1 MSPAVPLAGRVSGRF
16 DRWSTLGANLVSVL
30 AVAGMLTGA
39 MVVVADVLLRWIAG
53 TAIVALNEV
62 MSQVFAVAI
71 AATLPAGAARRVD
84 LRVDLLGFSIGPRLG
99 GWLTLAGSTL
109 LALLFAVLAWRIW
122 GLGLRFHAQG
132 RETLILLWPIAP
144 TYFLVAA
151 AMLAAALVQLAN
163 AAQDLLALRQ
173 PPEAGRT
180 RLAGAAIVAAILL
193 LLVAAIGWALIDPG
207 SMSAFA
213 AESPGTFVVLALLLL
228 WLGVLAQLPL
238 APVTGLIGLMG
249 TALFVGNR
257 SAGNVFATDAMEFLT
272 NPQVS
277 TLPLFLMMGS
287 FAAAAGVS
295 DDIYRLAYSLLGRVR
310 GGLAYATVA
319 GCAGFG
325 SVSGS
330 SVATAAT
337 FGRIALP
344 QMIGR
349 GYATS
354 LATGA
359 VAAGGTL
366 GALVPPSGAL
376 ILFALLTEQ
385 SIATLFVAAMVPAL
399 LAVILYFV
407 AIAIA
412 VRADPQAAPR
422 EEAAAEPFL
431 PALLAASPVIV
442 LFAVVIGGLYGGVF
456 TVTESAAFGA
466 VGAFV
471 LAASR
476 GKLNRQ
482 RFLTVMS
489 ETSAT
494 TAMIYGLIFGALI
507 FSFFVNLGQA
517 PDLMARWIGGLDAA
531 PILILLAFVVFY
543 LLLGAVMDSFAV
555 MVITVPVVTPIILG
569 LGYDI
574 HFWGV
579 LMLVIVELGLITPPF
594 GINLFVIKSLR
605 PDVSLGRVMKGVMPF
620 IAADVVK
627 IVLLIA
633 FPAIALWLPST
644 MR

>member
-1 MSPAVPLAGRVSGRF
+1 MSGGARIAGTASGGI
-16 DRWSTLGANLVSVL
+16 DRWATLGANLVSVL

-39 MVVVADVLLRWIAG
+39 MVVVADVLLRWLAG
-53 TAIVALNEV
+53 SAVVALNEV

-84 LRVDLLGFSIGPRLG
+84 LRVDLLGFSIGPRLN

-109 LALLFAVLAWRIW
+109 LALLFAILAWRIW
-122 GLGLRFHAQG
+122 DLGLRFHAQG
-132 RETLILLWPIAP
+132 RETLILMWPIAP
-144 TYFLVAA
+144 TYFLVAIAMACA
-151 AMLAAALVQLAN
+151 AMVQLAN
-163 AAQDLLALRQ
+163 AARDGVALRRTVAETGTGVTGAAVVVATMLLLA
-173 PPEAGRT
+173 
-180 RLAGAAIVAAILL
+180 AAII
-193 LLVAAIGWALIDPG
+193 WALADAE
-207 SMSAFA
+207 SMAGFA
-213 AESPGTFVVLALLLL
+213 AGSPGTFVTLALLLL
-228 WLGVLAQLPL
+228 WLCVLAQLPL
-238 APVTGLIGLMG
+238 AAVTGLIGLAG
-249 TALFVGNR
+249 TTLFVGSR

-272 NPQVS
+272 NPQVA

-287 FAAAAGVS
+287 FAVAAGVS
-295 DDIYRLAYSLLGRVR
+295 DDIYRLAYSALGRVR

-349 GYATS
+349 GYAPG
-354 LATGA
+354 LATGT

-366 GALVPPSGAL
+366 GALVPPSGSL

-385 SIATLFVAAMVPAL
+385 SIATLFVAAMLPAL
-399 LAVILYFV
+399 LAILLYFA

-412 VRADPQAAPR
+412 VRMRPQAAPLQ
-422 EEAAAEPFL
+422 EAAPEPFL
-431 PALLAASPVIV
+431 PALLSACPVIV
-442 LFAVVIGGLYGGVF
+442 LFAVIIGGLYGGVF

-466 VGAFV
+466 VGAFI
-471 LAASR
+471 LALVR
-476 GKLNRQ
+476 GKLNRR
-482 RFLTVMS
+482 RFLSVMS

-494 TAMIYGLIFGALI
+494 TAMIYALIFGALI

-517 PDLMARWIGGLDAA
+517 PDLVARWIGDLRAA
-531 PILILLAFVVFY
+531 PILILLAFVLFY

-579 LMLVIVELGLITPPF
+579 LMLVIVEMGLVTPPF
-594 GINLFVIKSLR
+594 GINLFVIKNLR
-605 PDVSLGRVMKGVMPF
+605 PDVPLRTVMGGVSPF
-620 IAADVVK
+620 IVADLVK
-627 IVLLIA
+627 IALLIA
-633 FPAIALWLPST
+633 FPAISLWLPST

>member
-1 MSPAVPLAGRVSGRF
+1 MSMAAPHADTVSGGF

-39 MVVVADVLLRWIAG
+39 MVVVADVLLRWLAG

-62 MSQVFAVAI
+62 MSQVFAIAI

-99 GWLTLAGSTL
+99 GWLTLAGSVL
-109 LALLFAVLAWRIW
+109 LALLFSILAWRIW

-151 AMLAAALVQLAN
+151 AMVVAALVHLAN
-163 AAQDLLALRQ
+163 AARDLMALRR
-173 PPEAGRT
+173 PAGVGGT
-180 RLAGAAIVAAILL
+180 GLAGAATVAATLL
-193 LLVAAIGWALIDPG
+193 LLAAATLWALVDLG

-213 AESPGTFVVLALLLL
+213 SGSPGTFVVLAFLLL
-228 WLGVLAQLPL
+228 WLCVLAQLPL
-238 APVTGLIGLMG
+238 APVTGLIGLLG

-287 FAAAAGVS
+287 FAVAAGVS
-295 DDIYRLAYSLLGRVR
+295 DDIYRLAYSVLGRVR

-349 GYATS
+349 GYSPS

-385 SIATLFVAAMVPAL
+385 SIAMLFVAAMVPAL
-399 LAVILYFV
+399 LAVILYLV
-407 AIAIA
+407 AIAIV
-412 VRADPQAAPR
+412 VRADPLSAPR

-431 PALLAASPVIV
+431 PALVAASPVLF

-471 LAASR
+471 LAAAR

-507 FSFFVNLGQA
+507 FSFFVNLGEA
-517 PDLMARWIGGLDAA
+517 PDMVARWIGGLDAA

-605 PDVSLGRVMKGVMPF
+605 PDVPLGRVMKGVMPF

-627 IVLLIA
+627 IVLLVA

>member
-1 MSPAVPLAGRVSGRF
+1 MSGGARIAGTAPGVF
-16 DRWSTLGANLVSVL
+16 DRWATLGADLVSAL

-39 MVVVADVLLRWIAG
+39 MVVVADVLLRWIAD
-53 TAIVALNEV
+53 AAVVALNEV

-99 GWLTLAGSTL
+99 GFLTFAGSLL
-109 LALLFAVLAWRIW
+109 LALFFAVLAWRIW
-122 GLGLRFHAQG
+122 GLGLRFHEQG

-144 TYFLVAA
+144 TYFIVSA
-151 AMLAAALVQLAN
+151 AMVVAALVHLSN
-163 AAQDLLALRQ
+163 AARELMAIRR
-173 PPEAGRT
+173 P
-180 RLAGAAIVAAILL
+180 AGAGGTGLTGAATVAATLL
-193 LLVAAIGWALIDPG
+193 LLVGALVWALVDLA

-213 AESPGTFVVLALLLL
+213 SGSPGTFVVLAFLLL
-228 WLGVLAQLPL
+228 WLCVLAQLPL

-249 TALFVGNR
+249 TALFVGSR

-287 FAAAAGVS
+287 FAVAAGVS
-295 DDIYRLAYSLLGRVR
+295 DDIYRLANSVVGRVR
-310 GGLAYATVA
+310 GGLAFATVA

-325 SVSGS
+325 AVSGS

-349 GYATS
+349 GYAPS
-354 LATGA
+354 LATGT

-366 GALVPPSGAL
+366 GALVPPSGSL

-385 SIATLFVAAMVPAL
+385 SIASLFVAAMMPAL

-407 AIAIA
+407 AIALA
-412 VRADPQAAPR
+412 VRTDPQAAPR
-422 EEAAAEPFL
+422 EAATVEPFL
-431 PALLAASPVIV
+431 PALLSASPVIV
-442 LFAVVIGGLYGGVF
+442 LFAGVIGGLYGGVF

-476 GKLNRQ
+476 GKLNRE

-517 PDLMARWIGGLDAA
+517 PDLVARWIGGLDAA

-605 PDVSLGRVMKGVMPF
+605 PDVPLGRVMKGVMPF